1 MMEESGLVVVILIVT
16 MSDEKCISFFNILIS
31 QLCNTLTGPVSL
43 ESVIKNK
50 KEKKWVCEHV
60 RERGKGIERKSKGAR
75 TETER
80 DQVRESEKQGD
91 KDREKNDKQGFFQMA
106 LPEYQ
111 TKNTVSNLM
120 EKTSFCKS
128 RNLQCF
134 QDPL

>member
-16 MSDEKCISFFNILIS
+16 VSDEKCISFSNILIS

-91 KDREKNDKQGFFQMA
+91 KDREKNDR
-106 LPEYQ
+106 Q
-111 TKNTVSNLM
+111 TRILSDG
-120 EKTSFCKS
+120 SS
-128 RNLQCF
+128 
-134 QDPL
+134 